1 MPVFAAPPGIP
12 GSPDRCSMQCP
23 PRSGRTDRVN
33 EWALG
38 AAASSSPSS
47 ESRYRVASA
56 ATSQQRPD
64 SVATPGHPYGVR
76 QPRSVCAVAE
86 ATAFGPADTLNSV
99 PGPHRVV
106 AALCALTLMTSACTV
121 SPPPAPQSTDT
132 SKITTPPP
140 PKATQIIMAIDSIG
154 PGFNSHL
161 LSDQSPVNA
170 AISSLVLPSSFR
182 PVPDPASPTGSR
194 WELDTTL
201 LESAVVTNENPFTV
215 TYKIRPEAQWT
226 DNAPIGA
233 DDFSYLWRQM
243 VSHPGVVDPAGY
255 DLITGVQSVEGGKT
269 AVVTFSQPYPAWREL
284 FNDILPAHIVKDVP
298 GGFAAGLARALPV
311 TGGQFRVE
319 NIDPQRDEILLARN
333 DRYWSAPAKPDQVL
347 FRRGGAT
354 AALADSIRNGD
365 TQVAQVHGGAAAFA
379 QLSAIPDVRTARI
392 VTPRVMQLTLRAQQA
407 ALADSQV
414 RKAILGLVDVDLL
427 ASVGAGDDNTVTLAQ
442 AQVRSPSDPGYV
454 PTAPPALTK
463 EAALTLL
470 ANAGYQVEPVETT
483 PPATPGTPAPE
494 NNRGRVTKDGV
505 PLTLVL
511 GVAANDPTAVAV
523 ANTAADQLRNVGIAA
538 SVAALDPVALYG
550 DALINNKVDAVVGW
564 HQAGGDLA
572 TALASRYGCPAL
584 EATAVSTATPG
595 PTSSPSPSPT
605 SNAPVP
611 PPPTTTAT
619 PTTPSPAPESGQL
632 VQAPSNI
639 TGICDRSIQP
649 KIDAALDG
657 TEDIGE
663 VINAVESRLWNMST
677 VLPILQDTTIVAAGP
692 SVQNVCL
699 SGAVP
704 VGIVGD
710 AGMWVKAAQ

>member
-1 MPVFAAPPGIP
+1 M
-12 GSPDRCSMQCP
+12 
-23 PRSGRTDRVN
+23 T
-33 EWALG
+33 L
-38 AAASSSPSS
+38 
-47 ESRYRVASA
+47 VA
-56 ATSQQRPD
+56 
-64 SVATPGHPYGVR
+64 G
-76 QPRSVCAVAE
+76 
-86 ATAFGPADTLNSV
+86 
-99 PGPHRVV
+99 
-106 AALCALTLMTSACTV
+106 CTV

-132 SKITTPPP
+132 SKITEAPPP
-140 PKATQIIMAIDSIG
+140 RATQIIMAIDSIG

-194 WELDTTL
+194 WELDPTL
-201 LESAVVTNENPFTV
+201 LESAAVTNENPFTV

-233 DDFSYLWRQM
+233 DDFWYLWRQM

-269 AVVTFSQPYPAWREL
+269 AVVTFSQQYPAWREL

-298 GGFAAGLARALPV
+298 GGFASGLARALPV

-333 DRYWSAPAKPDQVL
+333 DRYWSEPAKPDQVL
-347 FRRGGAT
+347 FRRGGAI

-392 VTPRVMQLTLRAQQA
+392 VTPRVMQLTLRAQQP

-414 RKAILGLVDVDLL
+414 RKAILGLMDVDLL
-427 ASVGAGDDNTVTLAQ
+427 ASVGAGDENTVTLAQ

-454 PTAPPALTK
+454 PTAPPAMTK
-463 EAALTLL
+463 EAALALL
-470 ANAGYQVEPVETT
+470 ANAGYQVEPVESGLL
-483 PPATPGTPAPE
+483 PTPGIPVPE

-523 ANTAADQLRNVGIAA
+523 ASTAADQLRNVGITA

-584 EATAVSTATPG
+584 EATAVSTTTPAAT
-595 PTSSPSPSPT
+595 PSPSPT
-605 SNAPVP
+605 SPSPTPTSSAPVP
-611 PPPTTTAT
+611 PRPTTTAT
-619 PTTPSPAPESGQL
+619 PTPPGPAPESGQL

-663 VINAVESRLWNMST
+663 VINAVEPRLWNMST

-692 SVQNVCL
+692 SVRNVSL

-710 AGMWVKAAQ
+710 AGKWVKPPQ

>member
-1 MPVFAAPPGIP
+1 
-12 GSPDRCSMQCP
+12 
-23 PRSGRTDRVN
+23 
-33 EWALG
+33 
-38 AAASSSPSS
+38 
-47 ESRYRVASA
+47 
-56 ATSQQRPD
+56 
-64 SVATPGHPYGVR
+64 
-76 QPRSVCAVAE
+76 
-86 ATAFGPADTLNSV
+86 
-99 PGPHRVV
+99 
-106 AALCALTLMTSACTV
+106 
-121 SPPPAPQSTDT
+121 
-132 SKITTPPP
+132 
-140 PKATQIIMAIDSIG
+140 MAIDSIG
-154 PGFNSHL
+154 PGFNPHL

-182 PVPDPASPTGSR
+182 PIPDPASPTGSR

-201 LESAVVTNENPFTV
+201 LLSAEVTNQNPFTV
-215 TYKIRPEAQWT
+215 TYKIRPEAGWT
-226 DNAPIGA
+226 DNAPIAA
-233 DDFSYLWRQM
+233 DDYWYLWRQM
-243 VSHPGVVDPAGY
+243 VSQPGVVDPAGY

-311 TGGQFRVE
+311 SGGQFRVE
-319 NIDPQRDEILLARN
+319 TIDPQRDEILLTRN

-392 VTPRVMQLTLRAQQA
+392 VTPRVMQLTLRAQQPQ
-407 ALADSQV
+407 LADAQV

-454 PTAPPALTK
+454 PTAPPALGRD
-463 EAALTLL
+463 AALGLL
-470 ANAGYQVEPVETT
+470 AGAGYQIAPVETT
-483 PPATPGTPAPE
+483 APPTPGLPPPT
-494 NNRGRVTKDGV
+494 NNRGQITRDGV
-505 PLTLVL
+505 PLSLVL

-523 ANTAADQLRNVGIAA
+523 ANTAADQLRSVGIAA
-538 SVAALDPVALYG
+538 SVSALDPVALYG
-550 DALINNKVDAVVGW
+550 DALVNNRVDAVVGW

-572 TALASRYGCPAL
+572 TSLSSRYGCPAL
-584 EATAVSTATPG
+584 EATAVSTATSG
-595 PTSSPSPSPT
+595 SPPSSPSPT
-605 SNAPVP
+605 SNQPVP
-611 PPPTTTAT
+611 PRQTTTPT
-619 PTTPSPAPESGQL
+619 PTTPSPPPEAGAL

-657 TEDIGE
+657 SENIGD
-663 VINAVESRLWNMST
+663 VINAVEPRLWNMST

-692 SVQNVCL
+692 SVQNVSL

-710 AGMWVKAAQ
+710 AGKWVKAPQ

>member
-1 MPVFAAPPGIP
+1 
-12 GSPDRCSMQCP
+12 
-23 PRSGRTDRVN
+23 
-33 EWALG
+33 
-38 AAASSSPSS
+38 
-47 ESRYRVASA
+47 
-56 ATSQQRPD
+56 
-64 SVATPGHPYGVR
+64 
-76 QPRSVCAVAE
+76 
-86 ATAFGPADTLNSV
+86 
-99 PGPHRVV
+99 
-106 AALCALTLMTSACTV
+106 
-121 SPPPAPQSTDT
+121 
-132 SKITTPPP
+132 
-140 PKATQIIMAIDSIG
+140 MAIDSIG

-194 WELDTTL
+194 WELDPTL
-201 LESAVVTNENPFTV
+201 LESAAVTNENPFTV

-233 DDFSYLWRQM
+233 DDFWYLWRQM

-269 AVVTFSQPYPAWREL
+269 AVVTFSQHYPAWREL

-298 GGFAAGLARALPV
+298 GGFASGLARALPV

-333 DRYWSAPAKPDQVL
+333 DRYWSEPAKPDQVL

-392 VTPRVMQLTLRAQQA
+392 VTPRVMQLTLRAQQP

-414 RKAILGLVDVDLL
+414 RKAILGLIDVDLL

-454 PTAPPALTK
+454 PTAPSAMTK
-463 EAALTLL
+463 EAALALL
-470 ANAGYQVEPVETT
+470 ANAGYQVEPVETAL
-483 PPATPGTPAPE
+483 PPTPGIPAPE
-494 NNRGRVTKDGV
+494 NNRGRITKDGV

-584 EATAVSTATPG
+584 EATAVSTTTPG
-595 PTSSPSPSPT
+595 ATPSPSPT
-605 SNAPVP
+605 SPSPTPSPTSSAPVP
-611 PPPTTTAT
+611 PRPTTTAT
-619 PTTPSPAPESGQL
+619 PTPPSPAPESGQL

-663 VINAVESRLWNMST
+663 VINAVEPRLWNMST

-692 SVQNVCL
+692 SVRNVSL

-710 AGMWVKAAQ
+710 AGKWVKPPQ